1 MSDGMLKKAVL
12 TVRRG
17 APGEAAQAQSWEVP
31 FEQGQTVLDALRW
44 IRVHADPTLA
54 FRYSCISANACKEC
68 MMQVDGKTVYACL
81 TRLETREMLVEPLS
95 KKDLVR
101 DLVTAIAPSD
111 ERL

>member
-31 FEQGQTVLDALRW
+31 FDQGQTVLDALRW

-68 MMQVDGKTVYACL
+68 MMRVDGKTVYACL